1 MAPTLLEPGE
11 LFGSAIYS
19 LTGEVLLWLDGN
31 ESERHSRRA
40 KVSKYPGPR
49 ERTDNAEVEA
59 GSFELSGWL
68 TETPYNPQQNLGLNR
83 TRSGLEI
90 LDSLLEQGGRYTV
103 TGELRIYS
111 PVQIESYEVVKRARQ
126 GRSVQVKISFSR
138 ALIAETLTAKVPAS
152 ILAALVR
159 DQARSPAVARV
170 TPTPASAEQ
179 AASAQ
184 KSVFAGGLDGAA
196 QALKSLGSLGTR

>member
-1 MAPTLLEPGE
+1 MAPSLLQPGE

-49 ERTDNAEVEA
+49 ERTDNAEVSA
-59 GSFELSGWL
+59 GSFELSGWI
-68 TETPYNPQQNLGLNR
+68 TDTPYDAQQNLGLDR
-83 TRSGLEI
+83 TRSALEI
-90 LDSLLEQGGRYTV
+90 LDSLIEQGARYTV

-126 GRSVQVKISFSR
+126 GRSVQVKINFSR

-159 DQARSPAVARV
+159 DQARTPAIARV
-170 TPTPASAEQ
+170 TPTPASVEQ

-184 KSVFAGGLDGAA
+184 KSVFAGGFDGAA
-196 QALKSLGSLGTR
+196 AALKSLGSLGTR